1 MEKVV
6 TVFLSDT
13 MGLTK
18 LLPDYVVET
27 TLNKID
33 EQVTKIEISHYYS
46 SSKLKVWILNL
57 FIKRKVAKETQD
69 MLNAMKKAIE
79 NEH

>member
-6 TVFLSDT
+6 TVFVSDT

-27 TLNKID
+27 VLKKIND
-33 EQVTKIEISHYYS
+33 QTTQIEISHFYS
-46 SSKLKVWILNL
+46 SAKLKVWLLNL
-57 FIKRKVAKETQD
+57 IIKRKVAKETQET
-69 MLNAMKKAIE
+69 LNALKEAIE
-79 NEH
+79 NDH

>member
-6 TVFLSDT
+6 TVFFFDT

-27 TLNKID
+27 TFKKIG
-33 EQVTKIEISHYYS
+33 EQITKIEISHYYS
-46 SSKLKVWILNL
+46 SLKLKVWVLNF